1 MNKFGNDRLIHNY
14 TDISIFLWPAAM
26 YQKLLMT
33 LDAFKEQNNVSQLTL
48 MVRESGT
55 GLSASKQ

>member
-33 LDAFKEQNNVSQLTL
+33 LDAFKEQNN
-48 MVRESGT
+48 E
-55 GLSASKQ
+55 GLNGI